1 MPQPRPAWTCRS
13 CPTTCSSGCAAVLP
27 AEASTANPVDVTGS
41 VTGHQFGDALDIL
54 LTGSEIDAVLAVL
67 TPGRLTSVD
76 GLTQATGQAARRTA
90 KPVLV
95 SVLGQAAAVAVAPPP
110 AVPVVCFDA
119 PEEAVRALARA
130 VEYGRWRRRPVGALP
145 ELATS
150 TPRAPAVPWPR
161 SSTPSRR
168 AASLTRPPAR
178 RCSAATASR

>member
-1 MPQPRPAWTCRS
+1 M
-13 CPTTCSSGCAAVLP
+13 
-27 AEASTANPVDVTGS
+27 
-41 VTGHQFGDALDIL
+41 
-54 LTGSEIDAVLAVL
+54 LAVL

-130 VEYGRWRRRPVGALP
+130 VDYGRWRRRPVGALP
-145 ELATS
+145 ELDDVDTEG
-150 TPRAPAVPWPR
+150 
-161 SSTPSRR
+161 
-168 AASLTRPPAR
+168 AR
-178 RCSAATASR
+178 RTVAAFLDAHPGGWRA